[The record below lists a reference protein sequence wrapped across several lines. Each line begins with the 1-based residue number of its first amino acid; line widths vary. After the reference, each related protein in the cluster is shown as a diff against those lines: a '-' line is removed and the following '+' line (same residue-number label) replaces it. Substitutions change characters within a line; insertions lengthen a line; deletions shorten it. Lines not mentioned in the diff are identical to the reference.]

1 MKKLL
6 LNLMIALLMTSAAI
20 ATPTLNSYPTASATI
35 YLDFDGHDVSSSVWN
50 YGTPFTCMPALMSDD
65 QITEAFN
72 RVAEDFRPFNINVTT
87 ELAKFLAAPIDK
99 RIRVVIT
106 PTSAWYPN
114 SPGVSYLSSFSW
126 GDDTPCFVFSD
137 RLSNNP
143 RKVAE
148 SISHESG
155 HTLGLNH
162 QAEFANTCT
171 LVSSYHTGVG
181 EGITSWGPIMGSVS
195 SRTLT
200 QWNYGP
206 TATSCSNKQDNLN
219 IITSNNGFGY
229 RPDDVSDLYTSA
241 YVVNVANNSIEAA
254 GVISTSTDRDIF
266 RFDLT
271 QKGDFSLHVEPFSVG
286 SNYSGANLDI
296 KVELQDSKGN
306 IIKVYDILDSLNVRI
321 DTTLN
326 SGTYYVIVDG
336 TGNLNSENDYGSLG
350 AYTMKGNYSGVTN
363 TPGTTVNTVTLNNIL
378 SGMKIKEG
386 NKINWV
392 NGIAKPGEAITVLYS
407 LDEGEFKELARPDI
421 NTTTY
426 IHGVKSA
433 GVYTYKLKIIEKNG
447 SIRFTNA
454 IKIEAK
460 DITGVFKVIKQAQQ
474 PVIINASEPYDFT
487 VVDIN
492 GRVIQAGKAS
502 AGSKSIDLRN
512 YPAGVYNL
520 KLMNQNEQRVERF
533 MNR

>member
-6 LNLMIALLMTSAAI
+6 LNLMITLLISSAAI

-35 YLDFDGHDVSSSVWN
+35 YLDFDGHDVSSSMWN
-50 YGTPFTCMPALMSDD
+50 YGTPFTCMPALMSDA
-65 QITEAFN
+65 QVTEAFN

-114 SPGVSYLSSFSW
+114 SPGVSYLSSFNW

-162 QAEFANTCT
+162 QAEFAKTCT

-206 TATSCSNKQDNLN
+206 TATGCSNKQDNLN
-219 IITSNNGFGY
+219 IITNNNGFGY
-229 RPDDVSDLYTSA
+229 RPDDISDIYTNA
-241 YVVNVANNSIEAA
+241 YVVNVANNIIETS
-254 GVISTSTDRDIF
+254 GVISTSTDRDIY

-271 QKGDFSLHVEPFSVG
+271 QKGGFFLHVEPYSVG
-286 SNYSGANLDI
+286 NNYSGANLDI

-306 IIKVYDILDSLNVRI
+306 LIKVYDVLDSLNVRI
-321 DTTLN
+321 DTILS
-326 SGTYYVIVDG
+326 SGSYYLIVDG
-336 TGNLNSENDYGSLG
+336 AGNINSENDYGSLG
-350 AYTMKGNYSGVTN
+350 SYTMKGNYSGVTN
-363 TPGTTVNTVTLNNIL
+363 TPGATVNAAMLTNIL
-378 SGMKIKEG
+378 SGIKIKEG
-386 NKINWV
+386 NKINWAS
-392 NGIAKPGEAITVLYS
+392 GLAKPGEAITLMYS
-407 LDEGEFKELARPDI
+407 VDAVEFKELARPDI

-426 IHGVKSA
+426 VHGVRIP
-433 GVYTYKLKIIEKNG
+433 GTYTYKLKIIEKNG
-447 SIRFTNA
+447 SIRFSNT

-460 DITGVFKVIKQAQQ
+460 DNKDVFQVIKQAQQ
-474 PVIINASEPYDFT
+474 PVIINSSEPYDFT

-520 KLMNQNEQRVERF
+520 KLMNQYEQRVERF

>member
-6 LNLMIALLMTSAAI
+6 LTLMIALLMTSAAF
-20 ATPTLNSYPTASATI
+20 ATPTLNSYPTAAATI
-35 YLDFDGHDVSSSVWN
+35 YLDFDGQEISNTIWN
-50 YGTPFTCMPALMSDD
+50 YGGTFTCMPALMSDD

-87 ELAKFLAAPIDK
+87 ELSKFLAAPIDK
-99 RIRVVIT
+99 RIRVIIT

-114 SPGVSYLSSFSW
+114 APGVSYLSSFGW

-181 EGITSWGPIMGSVS
+181 EGVTSWGPIMGSVS

-206 TATSCSNKQDNLN
+206 TASGCSDKQDNLDV
-219 IITSNNGFGY
+219 ITSNNGFGY
-229 RPDDVSDLYTSA
+229 RPDDVSDLYTNA
-241 YVVNVANNSIEAA
+241 FVVNVANNDIEAA
-254 GVISTSTDRDIF
+254 GVISTSSDRDVF

-271 QKGDFSLHVEPFSVG
+271 QKGQFTLHVEPFSVG
-286 SNYSGANLDI
+286 SYYNGANLDI

-306 IIKVYDILDSLNVRI
+306 MIKEYDIQDSLNVRI
-321 DTTLN
+321 DTTLS
-326 SGTYYVIVDG
+326 SGTYYIIVDG

-350 AYTMKGNYSGVTN
+350 SYTIKGSYSGDTN
-363 TPGTTVNTVTLNNIL
+363 IPATGVNPVMLNNIL
-378 SGMKIKEG
+378 TGIKIKEG

-392 NGIAKPGEAITVLYS
+392 NGIAKPGEAITVMYS
-407 LDEGEFKELARPDI
+407 LEEGEFKELARPDI
-421 NTTTY
+421 KTTSY
-426 IHGVKSA
+426 IHGVKVP
-433 GVYTYKLKIIEKNG
+433 GIYT
-447 SIRFTNA
+447 
-454 IKIEAK
+454 
-460 DITGVFKVIKQAQQ
+460 
-474 PVIINASEPYDFT
+474 
-487 VVDIN
+487 
-492 GRVIQAGKAS
+492 
-502 AGSKSIDLRN
+502 
-512 YPAGVYNL
+512 
-520 KLMNQNEQRVERF
+520 
-533 MNR
+533 